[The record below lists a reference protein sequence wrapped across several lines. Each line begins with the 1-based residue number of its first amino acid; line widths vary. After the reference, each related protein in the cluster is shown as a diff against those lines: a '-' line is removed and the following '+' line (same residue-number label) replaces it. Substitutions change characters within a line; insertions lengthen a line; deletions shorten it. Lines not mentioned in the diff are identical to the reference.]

1 MPLQRCEWGRA
12 NGGYPCE
19 QVAVISLWLK
29 DQEQEVW
36 LCVEHAGIVVEQRRK
51 GTTNLLTVQKE
62 TDIQFLSP
70 EEAHGILDRLI
81 ELAKEKK

>member
-51 GTTNLLTVQKE
+51 GTTNLLNE
-62 TDIQFLSP
+62 GDERNS
-70 EEAHGILDRLI
+70 HR
-81 ELAKEKK
+81 